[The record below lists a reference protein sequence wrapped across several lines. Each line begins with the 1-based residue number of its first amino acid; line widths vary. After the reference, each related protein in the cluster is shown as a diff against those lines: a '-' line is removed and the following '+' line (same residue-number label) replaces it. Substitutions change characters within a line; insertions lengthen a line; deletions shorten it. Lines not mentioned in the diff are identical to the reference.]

1 MPNNPVRDWTG
12 AHEFV
17 SFFDTNAR
25 KNDGGSAYLARFAF
39 DDDVATL
46 TDGTG
51 LHRYRFRGTGI
62 GGFKSFDFVVAHCS
76 QVCVV
81 F

>member
-1 MPNNPVRDWTG
+1 
-12 AHEFV
+12 
-17 SFFDTNAR
+17 
-25 KNDGGSAYLARFAF
+25 
-39 DDDVATL
+39 
-46 TDGTG
+46 

>member
-1 MPNNPVRDWTG
+1 MPNIPFATG
-12 AHEFV
+12 RARTN
-17 SFFDTNAR
+17 SFHFSTQMR

-51 LHRYRFRGTGI
+51 LHRYRFGGTGI

>member
-1 MPNNPVRDWTG
+1 M
-12 AHEFV
+12 
-17 SFFDTNAR
+17 R

-51 LHRYRFRGTGI
+51 LHRYRFGGTGI